1 MNSFEDAVIVVTGAG
16 CGIGRA
22 TALTFSRLGAK
33 LVLADIEEESLAKVA
48 GEISSNG
55 GQVRA
60 FPLDVSDR
68 EQVES
73 FAGTVLHE
81 FRNVDVV
88 VNNAGVLIL
97 GETRLVSLEDF
108 RWLMGV
114 NFWGVVHLVHFF
126 LPSMI
131 ERKRGHI
138 VNISSPNALAPVPY
152 VGAYAA
158 SKSAIVMLSETLR
171 CEVARFG
178 VGVTTVCPGFTRTE
192 LRPRARFRAET
203 EPGEEFLLRFR
214 EHVKQK
220 EIDPFKV
227 ARRIPPSVLKNRA
240 FVRISPETFLVSWA
254 YRFVPGIFR
263 RVAQYVVKRT
273 G

>member
-1 MNSFEDAVIVVTGAG
+1 MNSFQDAVIVVAGAG

-33 LVLADIEEESLAKVA
+33 LVLADIQEEPLAKVA

-55 GQVRA
+55 GNVRA
-60 FPLDVSDR
+60 FHLDVSDR
-68 EQVES
+68 EQVAS
-73 FAGTVLHE
+73 FARSVLDE

-88 VNNAGVLIL
+88 ISNAGVLIL

-114 NFWGVVHLVHFF
+114 NFWGGVHLIHFF
-126 LPSMI
+126 LPSMV
-131 ERKRGHI
+131 ERKQGHF

-152 VGAYAA
+152 VGPYAA
-158 SKSAIVMLSETLR
+158 SKSAMVMVSETLR
-171 CEVARFG
+171 VEVARFG

-192 LRPRARFRAET
+192 LRPRAKFRADT
-203 EPGEEFLLRFR
+203 EAGEKFLLHVR
-214 EHVKQK
+214 ERAKQR

-227 ARRIPPSVLKNRA
+227 ARRIPPAVLKNRA
-240 FVRISPETFLVSWA
+240 FVRISRETYLLSWA
-254 YRFVPGIFR
+254 YRFIPGVFR
-263 RVAQYVVKRT
+263 RVAQYAVKRT
-273 G
+273 S